1 MTCTHGYHANTA
13 VLSVHVCFFHML
25 NTLTQALVLL
35 YIKNH
40 LDTLDNRD
48 TEDKVVIRCSIVEPL
63 EAKCSSQIVLLHY
76 SMEADAKI
84 CVECFAQRT

>member
-1 MTCTHGYHANTA
+1 
-13 VLSVHVCFFHML
+13 ML

-35 YIKNH
+35 SIKNY

-48 TEDKVVIRCSIVEPL
+48 AVDKVIIRCSIVEPL
-63 EAKCSSQIVLLHY
+63 EAKWLSQIVLLHY

-84 CVECFAQRT
+84 YVECFAQRA

>member
-1 MTCTHGYHANTA
+1 MTCGYGHHANTV

-25 NTLTQALVLL
+25 NTLTQAFVLL

-48 TEDKVVIRCSIVEPL
+48 AVEKFVIRCSIVEPL
-63 EAKCSSQIVLLHY
+63 EAK
-76 SMEADAKI
+76 
-84 CVECFAQRT
+84 